1 MVSTIIEKSL
11 KIFALV
17 GDGKRRG
24 ASVLFYEFDGEKW
37 EEIHKER
44 YDGLDD
50 RYRGNRAIAV
60 DLATSGFNE
69 FCN

>member
-1 MVSTIIEKSL
+1 MDL
-11 KIFALV
+11 A

-24 ASVLFYEFDGEKW
+24 ASALVFEFDGENW
-37 EEIHKER
+37 EETQKVRINR
-44 YDGLDD
+44 LDD
-50 RYRGNRAIAV
+50 RYNGQKAVAV